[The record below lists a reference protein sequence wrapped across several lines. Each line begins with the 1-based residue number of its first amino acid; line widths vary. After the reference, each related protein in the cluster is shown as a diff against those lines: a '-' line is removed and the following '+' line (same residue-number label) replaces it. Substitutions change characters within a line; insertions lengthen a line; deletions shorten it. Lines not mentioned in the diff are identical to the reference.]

1 MTRVKVES
9 TVLRVLQV
17 CGIALLVLLVALPFY
32 WMILASVKPL
42 GLLMRNPLELWVTPA
57 QFTLDA
63 YRRVWVEFNFGRYFA
78 NSAYVAILTSVLTIS
93 VASLAAYTIARLRFR
108 GRALMSRSIL
118 LIYMFPAIV
127 LAVPLYAIYSK
138 LGLRDSLNGLI
149 LVYMAQTLPVS
160 IYMLYSYFQTLPG
173 ELEES
178 GLIDGCSRMGVI
190 WRIVIPLSLPAMASV
205 GLFTFMISWNE
216 FLFAFLFLDS
226 PSQYTLSR
234 GIVQIAENVNISR
247 QLVMAASV
255 IATVPILVLFLSVER
270 FLVAGLTAGSVKE

>member
-1 MTRVKVES
+1 MSRTRVES
-9 TVLRVLQV
+9 ALLRCLQV
-17 CGIALLVLLVALPFY
+17 FGIALLVILVVLPFY

-57 QFTLDA
+57 QLTLDA
-63 YRRVWVEFNFGRYFA
+63 YRRVWVEFNFGTYFF

-138 LGLRDSLNGLI
+138 LGLRDNLNGLI
-149 LVYMAQTLPVS
+149 IVYMAQTLPVS

-178 GLIDGCSRMGVI
+178 GLVDGCSRVGVI
-190 WRIVIPLSLPAMASV
+190 WRIVVPLSLPAMASV

-255 IATVPILVLFLSVER
+255 IATVPILALFLSVER
-270 FLVAGLTAGSVKE
+270 FLVAGLTAGGVKE